1 MKRNLVLVQPVA
13 SFENDFPVLPQDA
26 VGIGML
32 TIISYVGKFGYSG
45 EIVHIPNALSQG
57 LSLSSIIAHI
67 RDCDPDVIGI
77 GLNWLHFSKGALEA
91 AKIFRQSFPNKVIV
105 IGGQHATLFVKS
117 IVLSCPDITGI
128 TIGESEITYCKLL
141 DAVTMNLPIESVP
154 GLAFI
159 DNHGYHESSPI
170 IVEDLDTIPFYSY
183 RNIWPETKTEC
194 AALDTVRGTC
204 PKNCPYCIESK
215 TNTLQGRMR
224 FSHHSPEYLARQ
236 IEVFVSD
243 GISSVTIQDPV
254 TLLGETFLT
263 RVCEAILDHKIKLT
277 LLNLFVEPH
286 LFSNDFFTLLCN
298 CADRVVLDYGI
309 ESGSYDVL
317 RLSDRLFSKELL
329 LENFKQAI
337 ASGIKIL
344 TWWMVGMPG
353 ETKETIDETFQ
364 FMAQTVHAG
373 ALPRWVTPLILFPQ
387 TDMANDADKYGI
399 TNIYKSFDDYSNF
412 SDERANKYGIY
423 EELITHTPKGLNTTE
438 IIELTISLKKG
449 IQFLLTKNMKS
460 LIKLGWDRDF
470 ICSILTEVGG
480 SFF

>member
-1 MKRNLVLVQPVA
+1 
-13 SFENDFPVLPQDA
+13 
-26 VGIGML
+26 
-32 TIISYVGKFGYSG
+32 
-45 EIVHIPNALSQG
+45 
-57 LSLSSIIAHI
+57 
-67 RDCDPDVIGI
+67 
-77 GLNWLHFSKGALEA
+77 
-91 AKIFRQSFPNKVIV
+91 
-105 IGGQHATLFVKS
+105 
-117 IVLSCPDITGI
+117 
-128 TIGESEITYCKLL
+128 
-141 DAVTMNLPIESVP
+141 
-154 GLAFI
+154 
-159 DNHGYHESSPI
+159 
-170 IVEDLDTIPFYSY
+170 
-183 RNIWPETKTEC
+183 
-194 AALDTVRGTC
+194 
-204 PKNCPYCIESK
+204 
-215 TNTLQGRMR
+215 
-224 FSHHSPEYLARQ
+224 
-236 IEVFVSD
+236 D

-298 CADRVVLDYGI
+298 CADCVVLDYGI

-449 IQFLLTKNMKS
+449 IQFLLTKNMES